1 MARRLWGA
9 RVFQIDRLDMAG
21 TRKSNS
27 KAAPRGDV
35 LLVNAFQKQGGAAR
49 AAYRIFEGIKRFYPN
64 AHYLTLFRDDARE
77 DISGLHRRSPLGWLA
92 DRLSATE
99 SRPVR
104 KYRKQSEPRFTPAFW
119 SNPLRIP
126 LIRFKPRLVHL
137 HWLGA
142 GVASLDEL
150 ARIDAPVIWTLHDA
164 WPFTGGCHYTGTC
177 SGYQR
182 HCGACPQLG
191 SVDADDL
198 SHIVWQRKQA
208 VYKKI
213 APVIVAPSHW
223 LAKIAGQSS
232 LLAGR
237 RIEVIANGLDLA
249 LFKPADRDR
258 ARAHF
263 GLPTNETILL
273 FGAHQLTDPRKGGD
287 LLQAALER
295 IDFPCRLVTFG
306 SGKLLLA
313 STKYVTV
320 QALPPVDDDA
330 ELALLYSAADVFV
343 CPSREDNLPN
353 MVAEALAC
361 ATPCVAFA
369 INGIPE
375 MINHEANGFLARPF
389 AVDELVAG
397 IRWIAQHPAP
407 QDLRDAARRKAVE
420 SFDQDEM
427 AERYAALYSK
437 LLSAPATRGS
447 ARDCE
452 RADAEPNPR

>member
-1 MARRLWGA
+1 
-9 RVFQIDRLDMAG
+9 MAG
-21 TRKSNS
+21 TRQSHI
-27 KAAPRGDV
+27 KAAARGDI

-64 AHYLTLFRDDARE
+64 AHYLTLFRDDARS
-77 DISGLHRRSPLGWLA
+77 DISGVRRRSLLGWLA
-92 DRLSATE
+92 DRLSAIE

-104 KYRKQSEPRFTPAFW
+104 KYRSQREPRFTPAFW
-119 SNPLRIP
+119 ANPLRIP
-126 LIRFKPRLVHL
+126 LARLKPRLVHL

-150 ARIDAPVIWTLHDA
+150 ARIDVPVIWTLHDA

-177 SGYQR
+177 DGYQR
-182 HCGACPQLG
+182 HCGTCPQLDSDEIG
-191 SVDADDL
+191 DL
-198 SHIVWQRKQA
+198 SHIVWQRKQRI
-208 VYKKI
+208 YKKI

-223 LAKIAGQSS
+223 LAEIAGQSS

-237 RIEVIANGLDLA
+237 RIEVIANGLDLT

-263 GLPTNETILL
+263 GLPAEETILL

-287 LLQAALER
+287 LLRAALDR
-295 IDFPCRLVTFG
+295 IDFPCHLVTFG
-306 SGKLLLA
+306 SGALSLA

-320 QALPPVDDDA
+320 QAVAPVDDDA

-361 ATPCVAFA
+361 ATPCVAFE

-375 MINHEANGFLARPF
+375 MICHERNGFLAQPF

-397 IRWIAQHPAP
+397 IRWVAQHPAP
-407 QDLRDAARRKAVE
+407 QALRDAARRKAVE
-420 SFDQDEM
+420 SFDRDKM
-427 AERYAALYSK
+427 AERYAALYSE
-437 LLSAPATRGS
+437 LLPVPAAPRA
-447 ARDCE
+447 AMDCVYSV
-452 RADAEPNPR
+452 AIDAAYPR